1 MAGALRQLGLRREE
15 RILLLMQDTA
25 DWPVVF
31 LGALHAGVVPV
42 AVNTLLTAD
51 DAAANLPALGE
62 LLHACVQGG
71 ASVNPAGA
79 GRRQAGAVGGAS
91 GRPHRRLGAIG

>member
-31 LGALHAGVVPV
+31 LGALHAGVVPPRARRV
-42 AVNTLLTAD
+42 RVGR
-51 DAAANLPALGE
+51 AAA
-62 LLHACVQGG
+62 HT
-71 ASVNPAGA
+71 AGRAGPVA
-79 GRRQAGAVGGAS
+79 GRRRTPGGVSAHGPS
-91 GRPHRRLGAIG
+91 ARRGP